1 MKKRMHHANYIARTK
16 RMSDAELEF
25 ASRDAQGALQAFP
38 DGLNAS
44 YYADEVCYLGME
56 MMKRAKR

>member
-1 MKKRMHHANYIARTK
+1 MKKVMHHEQYIARTK

-25 ASRDAQGALQAFP
+25 ASRDAQGALDAFP